1 MLGYSITLLL
11 YDSTTLRLS
20 NSTILILSYSTTLLL
35 YSTTPLLLHY
45 SPIRL
50 LDYSNIS
57 CIDDN
62 VNIVRLGSIA
72 SIKSVIRRGAA
83 SQILEVSRGWSLATL
98 RLGLDLVQ
106 ASSKLAIGLSLAR
119 P

>member
-1 MLGYSITLLL
+1 MLVVLLITL
-11 YDSTTLRLS
+11 
-20 NSTILILSYSTTLLL
+20 ILFVYLLSYSTTLLL

-62 VNIVRLGSIA
+62 VNVVRLGSIA

>member
-1 MLGYSITLLL
+1 M
-11 YDSTTLRLS
+11 
-20 NSTILILSYSTTLLL
+20 N
-35 YSTTPLLLHY
+35 LH
-45 SPIRL
+45 
-50 LDYSNIS
+50 NIS

-62 VNIVRLGSIA
+62 INVVRMGILA
-72 SIKSVIRRGAA
+72 SIKSMIRRGAA
-83 SQILEVSRGWSLATL
+83 SQILEVTRGWSLATL

>member
-1 MLGYSITLLL
+1 MHCCSTTRSLYFSTTVLL
-11 YDSTTLRLS
+11 YA
-20 NSTILILSYSTTLLL
+20 TIHLLSYSTTLLL
-35 YSTTPLLLHY
+35 YSPTPLLLYY
-45 SPIRL
+45 SPSRL
-50 LDYSNIS
+50 LDYSDIS

-62 VNIVRLGSIA
+62 VNVVRLGSIA